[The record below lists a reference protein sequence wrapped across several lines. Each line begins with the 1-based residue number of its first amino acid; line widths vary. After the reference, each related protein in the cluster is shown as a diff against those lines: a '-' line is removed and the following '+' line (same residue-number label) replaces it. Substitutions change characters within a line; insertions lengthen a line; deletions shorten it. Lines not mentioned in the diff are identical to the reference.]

1 MYHALYRK
9 YRPMDF
15 DSVVGQDAIIKTLK
29 NSIKNNIF
37 SHAYMFFGPRGTG
50 KTTVSKIFARN
61 INCLSPI
68 DGMAC
73 KKCDSC
79 EISFSDNCVD
89 IIEIDAASNN
99 GVDEIRELK
108 NNINLVPSQLKY
120 KVYIIDEVHMLSIG
134 AFNALLKTLEEPPS
148 HVIFIL
154 ATTDPQKVPETIVSR
169 CQCFSFKRISEDD
182 IKSKISD
189 VCIKENIDIESLV
202 VDKIAMLCDGGLR
215 DALGY
220 LDKMV
225 SYSDSTITIGD
236 FNDVNGIVDDSDLNN
251 FLKNMLIGNFS
262 IVLSDISRF
271 NSCGKNII
279 QVIVQLINYI
289 RDLIVD
295 YYLSGINNE
304 CFSMSLLQ
312 ELVNLLNEKLVD
324 IKKSGNPKIY
334 FEMLI
339 LKFINDFVKNDSK
352 FFQQVNTNID
362 KDNNFITDLNNNDLT
377 TELNS
382 DSNDNENEDGN
393 SENVIA
399 KNVSNKDFSPSKI
412 INLNEIISC
421 RINNTMATADKSL
434 LKNEIEKFSLLKDY
448 SFDQNIG
455 SLVNSL
461 LDSKIRACGKNNM
474 IISYSSDG
482 FVSQNLEN
490 IISLNDVYNKITNS
504 NIKIAI
510 VTDKEWEN
518 IKIDYISRIRSN
530 NPYHEVE
537 EPDFLFEDSLK
548 NDIIS
553 SSAIDL
559 FGNDIVEF
567 E

>member
-1 MYHALYRK
+1 
-9 YRPMDF
+9 
-15 DSVVGQDAIIKTLK
+15 
-29 NSIKNNIF
+29 
-37 SHAYMFFGPRGTG
+37 
-50 KTTVSKIFARN
+50 
-61 INCLSPI
+61 
-68 DGMAC
+68 
-73 KKCDSC
+73 
-79 EISFSDNCVD
+79 
-89 IIEIDAASNN
+89 
-99 GVDEIRELK
+99 
-108 NNINLVPSQLKY
+108 
-120 KVYIIDEVHMLSIG
+120 
-134 AFNALLKTLEEPPS
+134 
-148 HVIFIL
+148 
-154 ATTDPQKVPETIVSR
+154 
-169 CQCFSFKRISEDD
+169 
-182 IKSKISD
+182 
-189 VCIKENIDIESLV
+189 
-202 VDKIAMLCDGGLR
+202 
-215 DALGY
+215 
-220 LDKMV
+220 
-225 SYSDSTITIGD
+225 
-236 FNDVNGIVDDSDLNN
+236 
-251 FLKNMLIGNFS
+251 
-262 IVLSDISRF
+262 
-271 NSCGKNII
+271 
-279 QVIVQLINYI
+279 
-289 RDLIVD
+289 
-295 YYLSGINNE
+295 
-304 CFSMSLLQ
+304 
-312 ELVNLLNEKLVD
+312 
-324 IKKSGNPKIY
+324 
-334 FEMLI
+334 MLI